1 MRLNV
6 LKTIRRV
13 LLMENNELIKNA
25 LKYIDKLGA
34 NKTTIEDVAKNA
46 GFSVD
51 YFNRIFRS
59 HTGFNVME
67 YVRFRKLNR
76 AARMLRSFPDKDIID
91 VALESGYDSHEG
103 FTRAFKEQY
112 GKTPSEYRE
121 QMKDKPMVWADF
133 GYNATVSAEF
143 RHILPAFYEK
153 DADEIIDILLEK
165 DAFRYGYT
173 ASSIAIN
180 GSKILCDSELEAIG
194 GYVSADI
201 AVGGKPYL
209 GLILNDTAA
218 LRENV
223 EKLLPLAP
231 QNINLCFGCDVTL
244 KEIERTLKG
253 IKCKEITERDEAM
266 YFGESFILPE
276 ESKEYD
282 IHFLEMSDLVAL
294 EEFISRFD
302 DEVFVKSGAY
312 GVKRSLKQSVS
323 ERANRSAGVFK
334 DGKLLAISYDCL
346 QPVHGF
352 KINNCI
358 QSTRLPEADDKAIEY
373 LYMFATN
380 SVIERGYIPFE
391 DSQFGDYAKTHGN
404 FSAYDL
410 GFRKVNTRYS
420 IIF

>member
-1 MRLNV
+1 
-6 LKTIRRV
+6 
-13 LLMENNELIKNA
+13 MENDELIKNA

-76 AARMLRSFPDKDIID
+76 AARMLRNSPNKDILD
-91 VALESGYDSHEG
+91 VALDCGYESHEG
-103 FTRAFKEQY
+103 FSRAFKEQY

-133 GYNATVSAEF
+133 GYNATISAEF

-153 DADEIIDILLEK
+153 YADEIIDILLEK

-180 GSKILCDSELEAIG
+180 GSKILCDDELEAIG

-209 GLILNDTAA
+209 GLMLNDSSE
-218 LRENV
+218 LRRNV
-223 EKLLPLAP
+223 EKILPLAP
-231 QNINLCFGCDVTL
+231 QTINLCFGCDITL
-244 KEIERTLKG
+244 DEIKNALEG

-266 YFGESFILPE
+266 YFGELFILPE

-282 IHFLEMSDLVAL
+282 IHFLEMSDLPAL

-312 GVKRSLKQSVS
+312 GVKRSLRQPVS
-323 ERANRSAGVFK
+323 ERVNRSAGVFK
-334 DGKLLAISYDCL
+334 DGKLLAISYDCP
-346 QPVHGF
+346 QPAHGF

-358 QSTRLPEADDKAIEY
+358 QSTHLPEADDKAIEY

-380 SVIERGYIPFE
+380 SVIDRGYIPFE
-391 DSQFGDYAKTHGN
+391 DSQFGDYARSHGN
-404 FSAYDL
+404 FTAYDL
-410 GFRKVNTRYS
+410 GFRKVNTKYS

>member
-1 MRLNV
+1 MKND
-6 LKTIRRV
+6 KEKSF
-13 LLMENNELIKNA
+13 MENNELIKNA
-25 LKYIDKLGA
+25 LRYIDKLGA

-76 AARMLRSFPDKDIID
+76 AARMLRNYPGKDILS
-91 VALESGYDSHEG
+91 VALDSGYDSHEG

-121 QMKDKPMVWADF
+121 QMKNKPMVWADF
-133 GYNATVSAEF
+133 GYNATVSSEF
-143 RHILPAFYEK
+143 RHTLPAFYEK

-173 ASSIAIN
+173 AASIAIN

-194 GYVSADI
+194 GFVSADI

-209 GLILNDTAA
+209 GLILNDTGA
-218 LRENV
+218 LRKNV

-231 QNINLCFGCDVTL
+231 QTINLCFGCDVTFE
-244 KEIERTLKG
+244 EIKKALEG
-253 IKCKEITERDEAM
+253 IKCKEIIERDETM
-266 YFGESFILPE
+266 YFGELFVLPE
-276 ESKEYD
+276 ESKKYD
-282 IHFLEMSDLVAL
+282 VHFLEMSDLPAF

-312 GVKRSLKQSVS
+312 GVKRSLKMPIS
-323 ERANRSAGVFK
+323 ERAELSAGVFK
-334 DGKLLAISYDCL
+334 DSKLLAISYDCPQL
-346 QPVHGF
+346 VHGF
-352 KINNCI
+352 KLNNCI
-358 QSTRLPEADDKAIEY
+358 QSTRLPETPDEAIEY

-380 SVIERGYIPFE
+380 SVIERGCIPFE
-391 DSQFGDYAKTHGN
+391 DIQFGDYAKSHGN
-404 FSAYDL
+404 FTAYDL
-410 GFRKVNTRYS
+410 GFKKVNTKFSVR
-420 IIF
+420 F

>member
-1 MRLNV
+1 
-6 LKTIRRV
+6 
-13 LLMENNELIKNA
+13 MENNELIKNA

-34 NKTTIEDVAKNA
+34 NKTTIDDVAKNA

-76 AARMLRSFPDKDIID
+76 AARMLRNFPDKDILDI
-91 VALESGYDSHEG
+91 ALDCGYESHEG

-121 QMKDKPMVWADF
+121 QMKDKPLVWADF
-133 GYNATVSAEF
+133 GYNATLSAEF
-143 RHILPAFYEK
+143 RHTLPAFYEK

-173 ASSIAIN
+173 AASIAIN
-180 GSKILCDSELEAIG
+180 GSKIMCDSELEAVG
-194 GYVSADI
+194 GFVRADI

-209 GLILNDTAA
+209 GLILNDTEG
-218 LRENV
+218 LRKNI

-231 QNINLCFGCDVTL
+231 QAIDLCFGSDITL
-244 KEIERTLKG
+244 DEIKLNLEGIKFKEI
-253 IKCKEITERDEAM
+253 IERDEAM
-266 YFGESFILPE
+266 YFGDKFILPDE
-276 ESKEYD
+276 AKEYD
-282 IHFLEMSDLVAL
+282 IHFLEMSDLPAL
-294 EEFISRFD
+294 EEFISHFD

-312 GVKRSLKQSVS
+312 GVKRSLKKPIS
-323 ERANRSAGVFK
+323 ERAELSAGIFK
-334 DGKLLAISYDCL
+334 DGKLLAISYDCP
-346 QPVHGF
+346 QSAHGF
-352 KINNCI
+352 KLNNCI

-380 SVIERGYIPFE
+380 SVILRGYIPFE
-391 DSQFGDYAKTHGN
+391 DSQFGDYANSHGN
-404 FSAYDL
+404 FTAYDL
-410 GFRKVNTRYS
+410 GFQNVNTRFS
-420 IIF
+420 VRF